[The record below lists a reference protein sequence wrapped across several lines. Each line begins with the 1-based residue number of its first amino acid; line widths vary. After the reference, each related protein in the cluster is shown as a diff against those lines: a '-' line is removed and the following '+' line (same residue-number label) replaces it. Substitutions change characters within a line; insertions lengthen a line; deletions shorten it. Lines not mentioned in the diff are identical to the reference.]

1 MGSKTKNNDN
11 ERGAALPS
19 GKSSRRRLLNIGFVL
34 LCAALLIFLY
44 LAPEETTSPLP
55 SDSIHQEF
63 HAIKSKKAADALC
76 SSCHGENGEV
86 PLPPDHPDPY
96 RCLFCHKR

>member
-1 MGSKTKNNDN
+1 MGSTTKNNDN
-11 ERGAALPS
+11 DRGAALPP

-55 SDSIHQEF
+55 TDSIHQEF
-63 HAIKSKKAADALC
+63 HAIKSKKEADALC
-76 SSCHGENGEV
+76 SSCHAENGEV

-96 RCLFCHKR
+96 RCLFCHKK

>member
-1 MGSKTKNNDN
+1 MGSKTKINDI
-11 ERGAALPS
+11 ERGAALPP

-55 SDSIHQEF
+55 TDSIHQEF
-63 HAIKSKKAADALC
+63 HAIKSKKEADALC
-76 SSCHGENGEV
+76 SSCHSENGEV